1 MGFSKKYLQWLIL
14 PPALIT
20 LPLAGLFLSQ
30 VIQLSVSRWLLV
42 AGLMIGIY
50 GASAFV
56 FWRPTRRCARNLES
70 VLAGSGDVGKAMSD
84 CLEAT
89 KRSSIRLTAVGG
101 LLFTMVATVLLLPTF
116 LGFSYFLVSA
126 FIIAALAL
134 PWIYAT
140 AKNLLLEAAPPE
152 KEIRFV
158 GPLFPLSRKVALLFI
173 GLFLVSSAALV
184 QIVSSKVSTTLENL
198 AISSE
203 SERFARIFDSAQIG
217 SHVDQNTLEVLK
229 SYIPATYSLAV
240 VPRKGNPIYTG
251 QPLSSGEL
259 TEIRRSE
266 TGDSSHFIS
275 PHVMKFKK
283 LKDGS
288 ILVLSIPWAPYRN
301 VPLQITF
308 YTLITALFTS
318 IIFSLATYLLS
329 RDTTVPIQELMKVSE
344 EMARGNFQTPPR
356 IFSDD
361 EVGRLGDTMGAT
373 RTNLQRLIARVGGSG
388 ATITEGVKVITGGT
402 DSLSERSRQQAS
414 LTEGS
419 TIALNNVR
427 QGIEAVLHAAEKVTD
442 LTQDSSS
449 RTLELQASAEE
460 VARSM
465 DYLFQSVEKT
475 SNSTTEMNASAKEM
489 SGRMDTLAGIG
500 EDVLSFVTQMDST
513 IDELR
518 KSAEETALLSNGV
531 RGDAEAGGKAVN
543 ESVKGIHVARDST
556 RKTAKVIDD
565 LQGSIGQISQIL
577 KVIVEITDRTNLLSL
592 NAAIIAAQAGEH
604 GLGFSVVA
612 DEIRELAERTRGST
626 KEIGGIIKAIQAGA
640 KEAVAAMHEGVER
653 VDQNVSLA
661 QNAASSLL
669 KIVTSSGRSFE
680 MATRISTALGEQSV
694 ASRHLH
700 EVTSRMSD
708 HISAINRSTQ
718 EQAATA
724 KLMAEEAERVREIAL
739 QVRNATD
746 EQSVAGGGIA
756 HAMEQITLD
765 ARTIRDLLQKQLEE
779 TERISRASTQMLTI
793 AQENDAIAQDF
804 NSAVRNLVKSGL
816 DFESEVKRFKLTE
829 TAN

>member
-1 MGFSKKYLQWLIL
+1 MGFSKTYLKWLFL

-20 LPLAGLFLSQ
+20 LPLAALFLSQ
-30 VIQLSVSRWLLV
+30 VIQLSFSGWFLI
-42 AGLMIGIY
+42 AGLMIGLY
-50 GASAFV
+50 GASALV
-56 FWRPTRRCARNLES
+56 FSRPILRCSRNLEA
-70 VLAGSGDVGKAMSD
+70 VLAGTGDVSKAMSD
-84 CLEAT
+84 CLDAT
-89 KRSSIRLTAVGG
+89 NRSAIRLVLVAG
-101 LLFTMVATVLLLPTF
+101 LVFTMAATALLLPTV
-116 LGFSYFLVSA
+116 LGFSYFFVSA
-126 FIIAALAL
+126 LIIAALTL

-140 AKNLLLEAAPPE
+140 AKNLLLQLAPPE
-152 KEIRFV
+152 KEIRYAGHV
-158 GPLFPLSRKVALLFI
+158 FPLNRKVAFLFI

-198 AISSE
+198 AISTE
-203 SERFARIFDSAQIG
+203 SERFARIFDSAQL
-217 SHVDQNTLEVLK
+217 STQVDQNTLEVLK
-229 SYIPATYSLAV
+229 SYIPATYSLTV
-240 VPRKGNPIYTG
+240 IPRTGTPIFTG
-251 QPLSSGEL
+251 QPLSSDEL
-259 TEIRRSE
+259 REIRRRQ
-266 TGDSSHFIS
+266 TGNSSQFIS
-275 PHVMKFKK
+275 PHVMQFRKM
-283 LKDGS
+283 KDGS

-308 YTLITALFTS
+308 YTLITALLTS
-318 IIFSLATYLLS
+318 IIFSLATYFLS
-329 RDTTVPIQELMKVSE
+329 RDTTVPILELMKVSE

-388 ATITEGVKVITGGT
+388 TTITEGVKVITGGT
-402 DSLSERSRQQAS
+402 DSLSERSRQQTS

-419 TIALNNVR
+419 AKALRNVR
-427 QGIEAVLHAAEKVTD
+427 EGIEAVLHAAEKVTG

-475 SNSTTEMNASAKEM
+475 SNSTTEMNASAGQM

-500 EDVLSFVTQMDST
+500 EEVLSFVTQMDNT

-518 KSAEETALLSNGV
+518 KSAEETALLSNQV
-531 RGDAEAGGKAVN
+531 RQDAEAGGKAVN
-543 ESVKGIHVARDST
+543 ESVKGIHVTRDST
-556 RKTAKVIDD
+556 RRTAKVIDD

-626 KEIGGIIKAIQAGA
+626 KEISGIIKAIQAGA
-640 KEAVAAMHEGVER
+640 KEAVVAMHDGVDR

-661 QNAASSLL
+661 QNAASSLS
-669 KIVTSSGRSFE
+669 KIVTSSGRSFD
-680 MATRISTALGEQSV
+680 MARQISTALGEQAQ
-694 ASRHLH
+694 ASRLLH
-700 EVTSRMSD
+700 EVTSKMSD
-708 HISAINRSTQ
+708 HIVEINRSSS
-718 EQAATA
+718 EQAATT

-739 QVRNATD
+739 QVRNSTD
-746 EQSVAGGGIA
+746 EQSIAGRGIA

-765 ARTIRDLLQKQLEE
+765 ARRIRDLLQKQLEE
-779 TERISRASTQMLTI
+779 TERISRASSQMLTI
-793 AQENDAIAQDF
+793 AQENDAIARDF

>member
-1 MGFSKKYLQWLIL
+1 LGFSKKYLNGLL
-14 PPALIT
+14 RPPALIT

-30 VIQLSVSRWLLV
+30 VVQLSLSGWLLI

-50 GASAFV
+50 GASALV
-56 FWRPTRRCARNLES
+56 FSSPIRQYARNFES
-70 VLAGSGDVGKAMSD
+70 VLSANGDVGKAMSD

-89 KRSSIRLTAVGG
+89 KRSAIRLTLVAG
-101 LLFTMVATVLLLPTF
+101 LVFTGVATALVVPSF

-126 FIIAALAL
+126 LLISALSL

-140 AKNLLLEAAPPE
+140 AKNLLLQAAPPQ
-152 KEIRFV
+152 KEIRYA

-203 SERFARIFDSAQIG
+203 SDRFARIFDSAQL
-217 SHVDQNTLEVLK
+217 SSKVDQNTLEVLK
-229 SYIPATYSLAV
+229 SYIPASYSLAV
-240 VPRKGNPIYTG
+240 VPRTG
-251 QPLSSGEL
+251 PAIHIGEPLSSSEL
-259 TEIRRSE
+259 REIRRRG

-275 PHVMKFKK
+275 PHVMQFKK
-283 LKDGS
+283 MKDGS

-308 YTLITALFTS
+308 YTLITVLLTS
-318 IIFSLATYLLS
+318 IIFSLATYFLS

-361 EVGRLGDTMGAT
+361 EVGRLGDSMGAT
-373 RTNLQRLIARVGGSG
+373 RNNLQRLIARVGGSG

-419 TIALNNVR
+419 TIALQNVR
-427 QGIEAVLHAAEKVTD
+427 EGIEAVLHAAEKVTD

-475 SNSTTEMNASAKEM
+475 SNSTTEMNASAAEM

-500 EDVLSFVTQMDST
+500 EEVLSFVTQMEST
-513 IDELR
+513 VDELR
-518 KSAEETALLSNGV
+518 KSAEETALLSNRV
-531 RGDAEAGGKAVN
+531 REDAEAGGMAVN
-543 ESVKGIHVARDST
+543 ESVEGIHVARDST
-556 RKTAKVIDD
+556 RRTAKVMDD

-640 KEAVAAMHEGVER
+640 KEAVEAMHEGVER

-661 QNAASSLL
+661 QNAASSLS
-669 KIVTSSGRSFE
+669 KIVSSSGRSFD
-680 MATRISTALGEQSV
+680 MAKKISTALGEQTL

-708 HISAINRSTQ
+708 HISEINRSTQ
-718 EQAATA
+718 EQAVAT

-739 QVRNATD
+739 QVRNSTD
-746 EQSVAGGGIA
+746 EQSVAGRGIS
-756 HAMEQITLD
+756 HAMEQISAD
-765 ARTIRDLLQKQLEE
+765 ARTIRDLLQKQLAE
-779 TERISRASTQMLTI
+779 TERISRASSQMLTI
-793 AQENDAIAQDF
+793 AQENDAIARDF
-804 NSAVRNLVKSGL
+804 NSAVRNLAKSGL